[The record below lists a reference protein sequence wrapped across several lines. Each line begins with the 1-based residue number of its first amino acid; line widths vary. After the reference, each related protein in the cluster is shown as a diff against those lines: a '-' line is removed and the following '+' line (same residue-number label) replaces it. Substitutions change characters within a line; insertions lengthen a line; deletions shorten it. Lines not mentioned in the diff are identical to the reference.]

1 MTKNEGD
8 LSPSKLYRL
17 LDANLNR
24 LREGIR
30 TCEDIQ
36 RYIYDNKKL
45 SIQLKN
51 LRHQSRI
58 EDYQKLLQFRDIVGD
73 VLKETTASESNRSSI
88 ESISIANIKRAQES
102 ARVLEESLKL
112 LDTKEAEKFKLI
124 RYALYDIEKSLLLS
138 PQINKTS
145 NSK

>member
-1 MTKNEGD
+1 MTNIEGD
-8 LSPSKLYRL
+8 FPPSKLYRL

-36 RYIYDNKKL
+36 RYIYDDKKL
-45 SIQLKN
+45 STKLKN

-58 EDYQKLLQFRDIVGD
+58 KDYQKLLQYRDIVGD
-73 VLKETTASESNRSSI
+73 VLKKTTSSESNRFNI
-88 ESISIANIKRAQES
+88 EEITIANIKRAQES
-102 ARVLEESLKL
+102 ARVLEEALKL
-112 LDTKEAEKFKLI
+112 LDIQEAEKFKLI
-124 RYALYDIEKSLLLS
+124 RYSLYDIEKSLLLS
-138 PQINKTS
+138 PHTNSTS